1 MKTVRVGGK
10 EVQVSSWVEFWQV
23 VDTSKE
29 KVELVTEVDDPV
41 VNIVV
46 DDNRFE
52 LYARSNWYRVN
63 LYAKTKIY
71 DTTILS
77 TIDNAKEYWDYVNIR
92 KTKGIYEVQIVYQS
106 DYIGEPIVEIYFI
119 TTEWKSHFEEFLQ
132 PVNKIY
138 RDIKRFF
145 KTW

>member
-10 EVQVSSWVEFWQV
+10 EVQANSWAEFWQI

-29 KVELVTEVDDPV
+29 KVELITEVDDPI

-46 DDNRFE
+46 DDNRFDF
-52 LYARSNWYRVN
+52 YVRSNWYRVN

-71 DTTILS
+71 DSTIVS
-77 TIDNAKEYWDYVNIR
+77 TIDNAKEYWDYVSIR
-92 KTKGIYEVQIVYQS
+92 KTKGIHEVQLVYQS

-119 TTEWKSHFEEFLQ
+119 TTEWKNHFEEFLQ
-132 PVNKIY
+132 PINKIY